1 VPSQKVNAIT
11 VDPVTPQNVYLAGPG
26 GLFRSA
32 DGGLTWATIRLE
44 SKAEALALTLDPHD
58 PKSLFAL
65 LSNGT
70 LLFSQDQGA
79 TWATR
84 EVAP

>member
-1 VPSQKVNAIT
+1 MPSQKVNAIA

-32 DGGLTWATIRLE
+32 DGGLTLTLMPVE
-44 SKAEALALTLDPHD
+44 SKAEALALTLNPQD
-58 PKSLFAL
+58 PKSLFAVM
-65 LSNGT
+65 SDGT
-70 LLFSQDQGA
+70 LLFSHDQGA

-84 EVAP
+84 EVGP